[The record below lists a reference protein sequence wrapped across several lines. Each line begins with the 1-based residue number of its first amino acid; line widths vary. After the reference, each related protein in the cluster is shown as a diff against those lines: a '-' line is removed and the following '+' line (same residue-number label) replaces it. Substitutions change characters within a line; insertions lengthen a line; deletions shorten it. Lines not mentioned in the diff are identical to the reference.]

1 MSRLTKRRLAL
12 LTALLAMLA
21 GGATVALGSSGGGG
35 RTKTAHAHSGK
46 RVSLLS
52 VAAGYLGVPEAQIRS
67 ELHSG
72 KSLAQIADASSG
84 HTSGGLIAAL
94 VGARSA
100 HLSERI
106 TTLVSSPG
114 GAKSRTGK
122 AARRGSARTVALAY
136 LSLSPSRLRSLL
148 HAGRSLG
155 EIAGSIPGR
164 STSGLI
170 DAIVANAAR
179 RAAPK
184 TAAGHLGKSSQAARL
199 ARIRK
204 RVSAAVARKHVAAK
218 PSH

>member
-21 GGATVALGSSGGGG
+21 GGATGALGSSGGGG

-52 VAAGYLGVPEAQIRS
+52 VAAGYLGLPEAQIRS

-72 KSLAQIADASSG
+72 KSLAQIAEASSG

-94 VGARSA
+94 VGSRSA

-114 GAKSRTGK
+114 GAKH
-122 AARRGSARTVALAY
+122 AAKKSARTSARAVALAY
-136 LSLSPSRLRSLL
+136 LGLSRNEARSRLR
-148 HAGRSLG
+148 AGRSLG
-155 EIAGSIPGR
+155 EIADATPGR
-164 STSGLI
+164 SASGLI
-170 DAIVANAAR
+170 DAIVANAAQHS
-179 RAAPK
+179 APK
-184 TAAGHLGKSSQAARL
+184 PAAGHLSKSAQTARL

-204 RVSAAVARKHVAAK
+204 RVSAVVARKHFAAK